1 MVSLHNN
8 GFLLYSLQL
17 LLYFYRKFSDYCHL
31 ESHKMALMEIN
42 FKLINYK
49 SHIVI
54 LKVRKVDLDNGFQED
69 KKSKTKLK
77 YD

>member
-1 MVSLHNN
+1 
-8 GFLLYSLQL
+8 
-17 LLYFYRKFSDYCHL
+17 
-31 ESHKMALMEIN
+31 MALMAIN
-42 FKLINYK
+42 FKPINYK

-54 LKVRKVDLDNGFQED
+54 LKVRKVDLDNGFRED

>member
-1 MVSLHNN
+1 
-8 GFLLYSLQL
+8 
-17 LLYFYRKFSDYCHL
+17 
-31 ESHKMALMEIN
+31 MALMEIN